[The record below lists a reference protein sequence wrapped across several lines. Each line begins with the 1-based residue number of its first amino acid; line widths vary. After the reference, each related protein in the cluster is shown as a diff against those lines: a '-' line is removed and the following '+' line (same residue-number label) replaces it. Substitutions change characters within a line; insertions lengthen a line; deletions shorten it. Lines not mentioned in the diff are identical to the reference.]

1 MLLRE
6 VFTQIDELTRR
17 DLLRGAGALAAG
29 HAVQAVAGSDEHDPL
44 MKMVH
49 QRERNAPEF
58 VDNERLDQLMQQ
70 FTAAKEK
77 QTQTEAPPVQE
88 PVKQKTQIT
97 KPSTSAHVS
106 PEKRQVPL
114 KPQHAPEKPKQR
126 EYRPVTN
133 SPIELSLKK
142 IAESSHIV
150 GPYLWAFLASC
161 AHESAM
167 FTSLNERGTN
177 EYFFNK
183 YDKFGKNPKKAK
195 QLGNDQPGDGVKF
208 HGRGFLQITGRW
220 NYNAASQDIYGD
232 DRLVKNPDLVLKPD
246 VAVRT
251 SIWFW
256 KTFAAPYIK
265 KHGGDQGATNPKTVT
280 QKINPG
286 MSHLDRR
293 ANLMKQFKLAEL

>member
-17 DLLRGAGALAAG
+17 DFMRGAGALAAG
-29 HAVQAVAGSDEHDPL
+29 HAAGAIAGNNEQDPL
-44 MKMVH
+44 MQMVQQH
-49 QRERNAPEF
+49 ERNAPGF
-58 VDNERLDQLMQQ
+58 VDNERLDQMMQQ
-70 FTAAKEK
+70 FTAAKERH
-77 QTQTEAPPVQE
+77 TQVEKPPVQE
-88 PVKQKTQIT
+88 PPKTQ
-97 KPSTSAHVS
+97 PSAHVS
-106 PEKRQVPL
+106 PEKRRVPL
-114 KPQHAPEKPKQR
+114 KPQHAPEQPKHH

-142 IAESSHIV
+142 IAETSHIV

-167 FTSLNERGTN
+167 FTSLNERGTD